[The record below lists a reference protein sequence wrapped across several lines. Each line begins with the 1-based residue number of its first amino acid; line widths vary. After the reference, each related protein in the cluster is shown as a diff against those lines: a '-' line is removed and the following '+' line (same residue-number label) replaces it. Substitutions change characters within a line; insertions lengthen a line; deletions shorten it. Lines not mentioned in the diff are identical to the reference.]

1 MLFLIVDKVGRWN
14 NFFDYSINF
23 NLIATKIKRP
33 SPIAESENM
42 PKYERKFH
50 PGSISTSGFKVF
62 ASVYIEDSSY
72 HTKLSQNSVD
82 IETRAGEAYFNW
94 VSTQFLQACFEKSY
108 YQKWR
113 VCLKLDRGR
122 CCHFRN
128 TSWDSKTFRECF

>member
-1 MLFLIVDKVGRWN
+1 M
-14 NFFDYSINF
+14 
-23 NLIATKIKRP
+23 IATKIKRP

-82 IETRAGEAYFNW
+82 IEMRAGEAYFN
-94 VSTQFLQACFEKSY
+94 
-108 YQKWR
+108 
-113 VCLKLDRGR
+113 
-122 CCHFRN
+122 
-128 TSWDSKTFRECF
+128 